1 MAGNY
6 ANAMAAA
13 DRLVAHTA
21 PHVKEIPEL
30 DGFVLTQE
38 MLLVKFG
45 RWNEILALPEPAFEA
60 PMTEALWHFARAIA
74 FAGTGKLADAKDER
88 TKFAAAI
95 ATLPKTLSYG
105 NNNAGA
111 VMGVALPYLDGRL
124 ALIEGNNAGAIAQFW
139 LAVNAEDALAYD
151 EPPAWYLSSREMLGT
166 ALLRAG
172 DFPAAE
178 QVFRD
183 DLVRNPE
190 SGRALF
196 GLHAALT
203 AQRNEKAATEV
214 WHRYEKAWRA
224 ADTKLEVA
232 RK

>member
-1 MAGNY
+1 
-6 ANAMAAA
+6 
-13 DRLVAHTA
+13 
-21 PHVKEIPEL
+21 
-30 DGFVLTQE
+30 
-38 MLLVKFG
+38 
-45 RWNEILALPEPAFEA
+45 
-60 PMTEALWHFARAIA
+60 
-74 FAGTGKLADAKDER
+74 
-88 TKFAAAI
+88 
-95 ATLPKTLSYG
+95 
-105 NNNAGA
+105 
-111 VMGVALPYLDGRL
+111 
-124 ALIEGNNAGAIAQFW
+124 
-139 LAVNAEDALAYD
+139 
-151 EPPAWYLSSREMLGT
+151 MLGT